1 MNCKIKKIIFLLSGE
16 YYFFWATGITAGV
29 YTAGSFDSI
38 NIYLTIVEI
47 IAVILLL
54 AGEAAIV
61 KKIIS
66 DNNAPGNSR
75 GFFVENKIDKDC
87 RFNLENIPL
96 SGYENYSRRIMVTII
111 IPFLILFFVG
121 NLIIYTHKLKED
133 KSIFLDIYKNE
144 YYAGC
149 GGSSAI
155 IVEGRVA
162 GHPVKNYKKI
172 NFMLSADKVYISG
185 DSDQPDRVLNAG
197 EIVNVE
203 LKNATGGPIAR
214 DDYLR
219 IKGYLKRNNLKESD
233 YGSYNRKEMVLV
245 TYYNHTLKVDND
257 SPWHKIFIFRSRLY
271 NCLKNA
277 FYRYLDYNNAC
288 IAESVILGNRNNVPD
303 YIMESFKKCGL
314 YHLFAISGLH
324 LSFFASFI
332 YLIFRRMERSGII
345 FRAVIVFLAVYNFLV
360 VERAS
365 ILRASITVIF
375 VLFARRW
382 HREHSH
388 KIILYLSYIILI
400 IYNPYFF
407 YDIGFWMTYISMAAL
422 VFIYPLMAGITES
435 IPVLKKRVIN
445 FFLRI
450 ILINLSIQTVLFPVL
465 AYFFREISLIS
476 PLANFLILP
485 LFYFLLSVLVASS
498 FAIVIWPP
506 LGGLILKLSQFIF
519 KCILSPVRVLGKFNF
534 CIAGFD
540 NFTVKKVIAYY
551 AVFIIILIIARAA
564 LDKINELKGKF

>member
-1 MNCKIKKIIFLLSGE
+1 MTCKIKKIIFLLSGE
-16 YYFFWATGITAGV
+16 YYFFWASGITAGV
-29 YTAGSFDSI
+29 YTAGCFGSV
-38 NIYLTIVEI
+38 NVYLTIAEI
-47 IAVILLL
+47 TAVISLL

-66 DNNAPGNSR
+66 DNNAQSNARS
-75 GFFVENKIDKDC
+75 FFVENKIKKDC
-87 RFNLENIPL
+87 RFNSDNTPL
-96 SGYENYSRRIMVTII
+96 SGYKNDSRRILVTII

-133 KSIFLDIYKNE
+133 KSIFSDIYENG
-144 YYAGC
+144 YYAEF
-149 GGSSAI
+149 GGSGAI

-162 GHPVKNYKKI
+162 SHPVKNYKKI
-172 NFMLSADKVYISG
+172 NFMLSADKIYVSG
-185 DSDQPDRVLNAG
+185 GSSKPDRVLNAG
-197 EIVNVE
+197 EIINVE
-203 LKNATGGPIAR
+203 LENAAGGPITR

-219 IKGYLKRNNLKESD
+219 IKGYLKKIGLKESD
-233 YGSYNRKEMVLV
+233 YDSYDREEMVLV
-245 TYYNHTLKVDND
+245 TYYNHTLKVEND
-257 SPWHKIFIFRSRLY
+257 SPGHKIFIFRSRLY

-303 YIMESFKKCGL
+303 RIIESFKKCGL

-332 YLIFRRMERSGII
+332 YLIFRRMKKSGIV
-345 FRAVIVFLAVYNFLV
+345 FRTVIVFLAVYNFLV

-375 VLFARRW
+375 ILFARRW

-422 VFIYPLMAGITES
+422 VFIYPVMLGITES
-435 IPVLKKRVIN
+435 IPVSKKRVIN

-450 ILINLSIQTVLFPVL
+450 IFINLSIQAVLFPVL

-485 LFYFLLSVLVASS
+485 LFYLLLSVLVVSS

-506 LGGLILKLSQFIF
+506 LGGFILKVSQFIF

-534 CIAGFD
+534 CVAGFD

-551 AVFIIILIIARAA
+551 AVFIIILIIARSA
-564 LDKINELKGKF
+564 LDKINEVKGKF